1 MLVTLFEFRSSS
13 QDKSLTMMF
22 QGRNLMIKRNFAL
35 RIAIAAV
42 GAVAAASVFSA
53 CSQTVTPSTTEP
65 AAGGNKTI
73 GIAVADQKSLFYV
86 AAVDGMEQAAEE
98 AGYKLI
104 TLSANNNSSQQVNQV
119 QDLIT
124 QQVGAII
131 FIAQDATSAAAGVK
145 LANDA
150 GIPIIAVDQ
159 KPESG
164 DGKLATYIATDSVKA
179 AEELCT
185 WLFDQIGGAGDL
197 AILQGPLGATAELQR
212 SEGCDKALGNY
223 PDINVVAME
232 SANWD
237 ETEAFTAA
245 QNILTANP
253 NLKAFFGESDA
264 MAMGA
269 AKAAKQDGREGLF
282 FVGIDGF
289 PTMFEAITGGLTQ
302 ATMAQQ
308 PYLMGQMSVKNAVQI
323 AEGKTADVPELQYMD
338 TVLVTKENVADND
351 PTKFYG
357 PDF

>member
-1 MLVTLFEFRSSS
+1 MLSTFRS
-13 QDKSLTMMF
+13 KL
-22 QGRNLMIKRNFAL
+22 
-35 RIAIAAV
+35 AV
-42 GAVAAASVFSA
+42 TAAAALSATLLFSG
-53 CSQTVTPSTTEP
+53 CSSTVAP
-65 AAGGNKTI
+65 ADSAGGDGENGKTI
-73 GIAVADQKSLFYV
+73 GVAVADQKSLFYV

-98 AGYKLI
+98 AGYKLV

-124 QQVGAII
+124 QNVDVII

-150 GIPIIAVDQ
+150 GIPIVAVDQ

-164 DGKLATYIATDSVKA
+164 NGELATYIATDSVKA
-179 AEELCT
+179 AQELCT
-185 WLFDQIGGAGDL
+185 WLFEQMGGAGDL

-212 SEGCDKALGNY
+212 SEGCANALAETPGV
-223 PDINVVAME
+223 NVVAQE

-237 ETEAFTAA
+237 ETEAFNAS

-253 NLKAFFGESDA
+253 NLKGVFGESDA

-269 AKAAKQDGREGLF
+269 AKAAKQEGRTGMY

-289 PTMFEAITGGLTQ
+289 PTMFEAIADGLTQ

-308 PYLMGQMSVKNAVQI
+308 PYLMGQIAVQDSVKI
-323 AEGKTADVPELQYMD
+323 AEGSGADIPAVQYQD
-338 TVLVTKENVADND
+338 TVLITKDNVADND

-357 PDF
+357 PDFQ

>member
-1 MLVTLFEFRSSS
+1 
-13 QDKSLTMMF
+13 
-22 QGRNLMIKRNFAL
+22 MIKRKFGL
-35 RIAIAAV
+35 RIAVAAV
-42 GAVAAASVFSA
+42 GAVAAASMFSG
-53 CSQTVTPSTTEP
+53 CSQTVAPP
-65 AAGGNKTI
+65 AAGSADGGSQTI
-73 GIAVADQKSLFYV
+73 GVAVADQKSLFYV
-86 AAVDGMEQAAEE
+86 AAVDGMEQAAKE

-104 TLSANNNSSQQVNQV
+104 TLSANNNSSQQVNQI

-124 QQVGAII
+124 QEVDVII
-131 FIAQDATSAAAGVK
+131 FIAQDATSAAAGVE

-164 DGKLATYIATDSVKA
+164 SGKLATYIATDSVKA
-179 AEELCT
+179 AEQLCT
-185 WLFDQIGGAGDL
+185 WLFDQIGGSGDL

-212 SEGCDKALGNY
+212 SEGCNNALGNY
-223 PDINVVAME
+223 PDVKVVAME

-269 AKAAKQDGREGLF
+269 AKAAKQDSREDLF

-289 PTMFEAITGGLTQ
+289 PTMFESVASGLTQ

-323 AEGKTADVPELQYMD
+323 AEGNDADVPELQYMD

>member
-1 MLVTLFEFRSSS
+1 MHRKNFRPAR
-13 QDKSLTMMF
+13 L
-22 QGRNLMIKRNFAL
+22 
-35 RIAIAAV
+35 IAC
-42 GAVAAASVFSA
+42 AAALSTALLFTGCSPTLSA
-53 CSQTVTPSTTEP
+53 TPASGDGREN
-65 AAGGNKTI
+65 GKTI

-86 AAVDGMEQAAEE
+86 AAVDGMEQAADE
-98 AGYKLI
+98 AGYKLV

-124 QQVGAII
+124 QQVDVII

-164 DGKLATYIATDSVKA
+164 NGQLATYIATDSVAA

-185 WLFDQIGGAGDL
+185 WLFDQFGGVGDI

-212 SEGCDKALGNY
+212 SEGCDKALANY
-223 PDINVVAME
+223 PDVNVVAKE

-237 ETEAFTAA
+237 ETEAFTAS

-253 NLKAFFGESDA
+253 ELKAIFGESDA
-264 MAMGA
+264 MALGA
-269 AKAAKQDGREGLF
+269 AKAAQQEGRTGMF
-282 FVGIDGF
+282 FAGIDGF
-289 PTMFEAITGGLTQ
+289 PTMFEAVSDGLTH

-308 PYLMGQMSVKNAVQI
+308 PYLMGQLSVQDAVKI
-323 AEGKTADVPELQYMD
+323 AEGAGDDIAEVQYQD
-338 TVLVTKENVADND
+338 TVLVTGANVAEND
-351 PTKFYG
+351 PAKFYG
-357 PDF
+357 PDFE